1 MIIACTGHIEDE
13 FINKAWLS
21 DIDEVLPKPV
31 KFEILREIF
40 RDVIINNKKGSLP
53 TILTNNE
60 V

>member
-1 MIIACTGHIEDE
+1 MIIACTGHIENE

-40 RDVIINNKKGSLP
+40 RDIIINNKKGSLP

>member
-40 RDVIINNKKGSLP
+40 RDIIINNKKSSLP